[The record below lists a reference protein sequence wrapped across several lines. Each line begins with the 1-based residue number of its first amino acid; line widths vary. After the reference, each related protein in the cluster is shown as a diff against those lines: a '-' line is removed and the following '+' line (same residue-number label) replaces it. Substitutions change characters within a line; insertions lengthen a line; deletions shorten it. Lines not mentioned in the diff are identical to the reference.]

1 MAREFQRGHKARIS
15 DLTAGTDLYVGVQ
28 IAGPGLTFDISCFGL
43 DADERLSDDRYFVFF
58 NQPKSPEESIQ
69 LLGAQAG
76 DTESFRVTLDRI
88 PAQIRKLSFTATLDG
103 AGQMSQVGPG
113 YLRIVAG
120 GEEVARYSF
129 DGTEFSTERAV
140 MLGDIYFKDAWRFA
154 AVGQGFDGG
163 LEALLKNFG
172 GEVLE
177 EEAPAAPQQ
186 QPQSGTPGFAPPAFA
201 PPAEAAAPPAFAAP
215 APAPAPQ
222 GHATTTGHTPPQ
234 GFTPT
239 GGTPPQG
246 LTPPGQTP
254 PPAPN
259 VHGAPTVIAPLTPPA
274 GPTGTVPPPAP
285 APAPYGRPP
294 QQPSYGGQPPQPSY
308 GGHPGAPMPP
318 GYGGPP
324 GAPMPPGYGGQIPG
338 QQTAPYGVPQGA
350 PQGAAGVGAA
360 LHAFKETPTGQRW
373 TQQNKKL
380 MRVDLGIG
388 GQPVL
393 ARQGS
398 MVLYQGKVD
407 FGYKGAGFAGR
418 IVGNATGQEMQL
430 MRCTGQGQVFLAEN
444 ATNLH
449 PIELQGDAICV
460 SAENVLAFDETLQ
473 YEVRRIE
480 GHGIPGGALFTMQ
493 FQGTGTIVVKTH
505 GTPVVLPVTPT
516 TFADCNAVVAWSA
529 ASQVIVS
536 SQVRMRRNA
545 YPGDTG
551 ETVNLQFRGAPGNF
565 IVVQPY
571 EV

>member
-28 IAGPGLTFDISCFGL
+28 ISAPGLTFDISCFGL

-69 LLGAQAG
+69 LLGSQSG

-88 PAQIRKLSFTATLDG
+88 PAHIRKLSFTATVDG
-103 AGQMSQVGPG
+103 AGQMSQVSPG

-120 GEEVARYSF
+120 GEEIARYSF
-129 DGTEFSTERAV
+129 NGSEFSTERAV
-140 MLGDIYFKDAWRFA
+140 MLGDLYFKDVWRFA

-172 GEVLE
+172 GEVAE

-186 QPQSGTPGFAPPAFA
+186 PQSGAAPGFAPPAQTG
-201 PPAEAAAPPAFAAP
+201 PPPAFGAPAAP
-215 APAPAPQ
+215 APAPAPPP
-222 GHATTTGHTPPQ
+222 APAPAPQ
-234 GFTPT
+234 GFA
-239 GGTPPQG
+239 
-246 LTPPGQTP
+246 PPGTTP
-254 PPAPN
+254 PPAPAPN
-259 VHGAPTVIAPLTPPA
+259 MHGAPTVIAPLTPPP
-274 GPTGTVPPPAP
+274 GGTVPPPAP
-285 APAPYGRPP
+285 APAPYGQPP
-294 QQPSYGGQPPQPSY
+294 QQPSYGGQPGAPMPPGYGQQPPSY
-308 GGHPGAPMPP
+308 GGQPGAPMPP
-318 GYGGPP
+318 GYGQQPP
-324 GAPMPPGYGGQIPG
+324 YGQVPG
-338 QQTAPYGVPQGA
+338 QQTTPYGVPQGA
-350 PQGAAGVGAA
+350 PQGGAGVSAA
-360 LHAFKETPTGQRW
+360 LQKFKETPTGQRW
-373 TQQNKKL
+373 TQQNSKL
-380 MRVDLGIG
+380 IRVDLGIG

-407 FGYKGAGFAGR
+407 FSYKGAGFAGR

-444 ATNLH
+444 STHLH
-449 PIELQGDAICV
+449 PVELQSDAICV
-460 SAENVLAFDETLQ
+460 SAENVLAFDESLQ

-551 ETVNLQFRGAPGNF
+551 ESVNLQFRGAPGNF